1 MLPLPKVVET
11 NGHMAVHFK
20 HPVIACSIIA
30 LCSAASAEPPISTY
44 GTPGLIDMPVA
55 TPLEDG
61 LLVPTLSYGGG
72 TLKNTLSFQIAPRVT
87 GTFRYSSI
95 TDYDGPGKTRYDRSF
110 DINVLLME
118 ESGVWPA
125 ISAGLRDFGGTGI
138 YSSEYLVA
146 TKHFGDKLA
155 VTGGLGWG
163 RLATHGAFDNPLSV
177 ISDYFDTRG
186 SGPSSINEVG
196 RLEADQWF
204 RGDAAL
210 FGGVEYRFNDRFSL
224 RAEYSSDAYVKESGS
239 AGFVQNTPINVAL
252 SYQAKNG
259 ANISAYALHGAE
271 LGVMATFPL
280 HPERPKVPSGRE
292 AAPVPIMATPQRSD
306 LGWDSSSTSTSSGE
320 TALAAAFA
328 AEGLVLEGL
337 TVSGDVATV
346 RMSNQRFGALPQALG
361 RASRLLA
368 NMMPAEV
375 GTFRLVVTEKGM
387 PISTTTIKRRDLV
400 ALEHDLDGSW
410 RMFARADIADAV
422 GTTVPASRAYPKMSF
437 GLKPYIQPSLFDPD
451 SPLRAD
457 LGVEATAAYTPFSGV
472 ILSGAVRQPVVGN
485 LDSITRL
492 SNSKIRHVRS
502 DSGLYATQADTE
514 IKHLTAEYFFRPG
527 RNLYG
532 RLTAG
537 YLETMY
543 GGVSGELLW
552 YPTDSRLALGAEVNY
567 VKQRDFDQL
576 FGFQEYEVATG
587 HLSAYYDFGGGYLGQ
602 IDAGRYL
609 AKDWGATLSLDREF
623 DNGFKIGAYF
633 TITDI
638 PFNDFGEGSFDKG
651 VRLTI
656 PVNWLTGEP
665 SKEGVSMTIQPVTR
679 DGGARLFVRNRL
691 YGVTRD
697 AHTSELE
704 DRWGRFWR

>member
-1 MLPLPKVVET
+1 MT
-11 NGHMAVHFK
+11 VHCR
-20 HPVIACSIIA
+20 HPVIACSFIV
-30 LCSAASAEPPISTY
+30 LCGAASAETPISTY

-55 TPLEDG
+55 TPFEDG

-72 TLKNTLSFQIAPRVT
+72 TLKNTLSFQITPRIT
-87 GTFRYSSI
+87 GTFRYSTI
-95 TDYDGPGKTRYDRSF
+95 QDYDGPGQTRYDRSF
-110 DINVLLME
+110 DIHVLLME
-118 ESGVWPA
+118 ESGVRPA
-125 ISAGLRDFGGTGI
+125 IAAGLRDFGGTGI

-163 RLATHGAFDNPLSV
+163 RLASHGAFDNPLSAV
-177 ISDYFDTRG
+177 SDYFDTRG
-186 SGPSSINEVG
+186 SGPGSINEVG

-204 RGDAAL
+204 RGEAAF

-224 RAEYSSDAYVKESGS
+224 RAEYSSDAYVDEESR
-239 AGFVQNTPINVAL
+239 AGFVQNTPVNVAL

-259 ANISAYALHGAE
+259 ASLSAYALHGSE
-271 LGVMATFPL
+271 LGVMASFPV
-280 HPERPKVPSGRE
+280 HPDRPKVPSGRE
-292 AAPVPIMATPQRSD
+292 TAPMPIMATPLRSD
-306 LGWDSSSTSTSSGE
+306 LGWDTAAPTTSSGE
-320 TALAAAFA
+320 TALAAALES
-328 AEGLVLEGL
+328 EGLFLEGL
-337 TVSGDVATV
+337 EISGNVATI
-346 RMSNQRFGALPQALG
+346 RIRNDRFGALPQALG
-361 RASRLLA
+361 RTFRVLA
-368 NMMPAEV
+368 NMMPSGV
-375 GTFRLVVTEKGM
+375 DTFRLVVSEQGM
-387 PISTTTIKRRDLV
+387 PITTTTIKRQDLV
-400 ALEHDLDGSW
+400 DLEHDLDGSW
-410 RMFARADIADAV
+410 RIFARAEIEDAV
-422 GTTVPASRAYPKMSF
+422 GTAPTPSPAAYPKLSF

-457 LGVEATAAYTPFSGV
+457 FGVEASAAFSPWSGV
-472 ILSGAVRQPVVGN
+472 VFSGAVRQPIIGN

-492 SNSKIRHVRS
+492 SNSTIQHVRS
-502 DSGLYATQADTE
+502 DAGLYATEADIE
-514 IKHLTAEYFFRPG
+514 LKHLTAEYFFRPG
-527 RNLYG
+527 HNLYG

-552 YPTDSRLALGAEVNY
+552 YQTDSRLAIGAELNY
-567 VKQRDFDQL
+567 VKQREFDQL
-576 FGFQEYEVATG
+576 FGFQDYEVATG

-602 IDAGRYL
+602 MDVGRYL

-623 DNGFKIGAYF
+623 DNGFKVGAYF
-633 TITDI
+633 TLTDI
-638 PFNDFGEGSFDKG
+638 PFDDFGEGSFDKG
-651 VRLTI
+651 IRLTI

-665 SKEGVSMTIQPVTR
+665 SKEGVSMTVQPVTR